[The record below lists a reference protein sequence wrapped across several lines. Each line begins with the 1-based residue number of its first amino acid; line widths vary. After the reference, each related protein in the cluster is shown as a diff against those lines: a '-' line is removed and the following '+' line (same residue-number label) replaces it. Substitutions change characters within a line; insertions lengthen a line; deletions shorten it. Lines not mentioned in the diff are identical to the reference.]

1 MHILPYEKNFNI
13 PFVDCDWS
21 VDRINLCIIIQFVRE
36 NVFFSLFFIKYQI
49 CEYWFNWRVNIGNGG
64 EKKRSF
70 VTVF

>member
-1 MHILPYEKNFNI
+1 MYNNSI
-13 PFVDCDWS
+13 
-21 VDRINLCIIIQFVRE
+21 VRE

-64 EKKRSF
+64 KKKRSF